1 MHLCDEVSS
10 NFRLPVDEICLIP
23 AIPLE
28 EITTKF
34 LQQLVDVNMRYR
46 AFLSLNYF
54 ILLCMY

>member
-1 MHLCDEVSS
+1 MHLYDEVSS

-23 AIPLE
+23 AISLE
-28 EITTKF
+28 DITTKF

>member
-28 EITTKF
+28 EITTRF
-34 LQQLVDVNMRYR
+34 LHQLVDVTNRYR

-54 ILLCMY
+54 IILCMY

>member
-1 MHLCDEVSS
+1 MHLYDEVSS

>member
-1 MHLCDEVSS
+1 MHLYDEVSS
-10 NFRLPVDEICLIP
+10 NFRLPVDKICLIP

-28 EITTKF
+28 DITSKF

-46 AFLSLNYF
+46 AFLSLKYF

>member
-1 MHLCDEVSS
+1 MYLYDEVSS
-10 NFRLPVDEICLIP
+10 NFRLPVDEMCLIP

>member
-1 MHLCDEVSS
+1 MHLYDEVSS

-46 AFLSLNYF
+46 AFLSLNNF

>member
-10 NFRLPVDEICLIP
+10 NFHLPVDEICFIP

-28 EITTKF
+28 EITTKI
-34 LQQLVDVNMRYR
+34 LQQLVDVTNRYR